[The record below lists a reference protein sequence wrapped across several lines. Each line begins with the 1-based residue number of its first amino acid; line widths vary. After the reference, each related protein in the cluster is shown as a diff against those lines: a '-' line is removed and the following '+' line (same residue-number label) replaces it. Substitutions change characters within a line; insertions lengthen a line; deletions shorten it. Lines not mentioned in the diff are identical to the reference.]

1 MAEKKGNY
9 IERRNDILNYLNAAG
24 GFGIPVQVVKSLSEK
39 FKVTERQI
47 YKDIEIV
54 IRQIAFP
61 EIEKLSKKFILSF
74 EVSMRAAHRLIL
86 SQDQNIQ
93 AKGISLLNQTISN
106 FTDFLE
112 KFGLKLKVAEEHNL
126 HVKDYVFRIITEKG
140 GD

>member
-9 IERRNDILNYLNAAG
+9 IERRNDILNYINAAG
-24 GFGIPVQVVKSLSEK
+24 GFGVPTQVIRSLSEK
-39 FKVTERQI
+39 FQVSERQI

-54 IRQIAFP
+54 IQQVTLP
-61 EIEKLSKKFILSF
+61 EVEKLSKKFILSF
-74 EVSMRAAHRLIL
+74 EVSMRTAHRLIL

-112 KFGLKLKVAEEHNL
+112 KFGLKRKVADEHNL
-126 HVKDYVFRIITEKG
+126 HVKDYIFRIITEKEG
-140 GD
+140 N

>member
-1 MAEKKGNY
+1 MADKKGNY
-9 IERRNDILNYLNAAG
+9 IERRTDILNYLNAAG
-24 GFGIPVQVVKSLSEK
+24 GFGVPTQVIKSLSEK
-39 FKVTERQI
+39 FKVSERQI

-54 IRQIAFP
+54 IQQVALP
-61 EIEKLSKKFILSF
+61 EVERLSKKFILSF

-112 KFGLKLKVAEEHNL
+112 KFGLKRKIADEHNL